1 MTKKVEKKLGMKW
14 FVFYVKI
21 RPLFYFLILLW
32 AMLNKKIPNS
42 EFFVLFTVVKLLLE
56 FGIIVDSMDNKKRAM
71 IFLTI
76 DLVFSAIFLS
86 LLFGI
91 LLMFAIKDFKG
102 IIIIEILP
110 LLFYIIINIIYFK
123 KRLKWLLGIVYNMK
137 YYRYVYCLI

>member
-123 KRLKWLLGIVYNMK
+123 KRLK
-137 YYRYVYCLI
+137 